1 MSRNYH
7 TPLAFNSLITSVSLN
22 AIFSALD
29 TGISGVNTRVG
40 VLETQAAGTAATSIT
55 LGAST
60 ELTIAS
66 GAVTLSGSKY
76 HTLDTEGDAA
86 TDYLDTINGNAGDIF
101 ELQLENAAR
110 LVTIRHLA
118 TNGNIILS
126 PSINFAY
133 TGVTQIV
140 RGFHDGTYAYL
151 FAPTYQSEAI
161 AYIEDQKAQNT
172 DGGAFTSGAWR
183 TRDLNTKVADANV
196 ICSITKLPFTSG
208 GTAEIVAGDEIEGAT
223 SGETATVFDVEL
235 TGGSWAGGDAAGN
248 LWLNDQSGAFVA
260 ENLDTTTQA
269 NIATIAADSTN
280 NEVRLL
286 AGTYRMLGN
295 AGGHYVNFH
304 QTRIQNTTDAE
315 TIGTGTCERSNTGAG
330 QAFDTRSFVA
340 GRVTVAVSTTFELQH
355 RCSTTRAADG
365 FGKACNLTTE
375 VYAQLQVIKEL

>member
-1 MSRNYH
+1 MSRDYH
-7 TPLAFNSLITSVSLN
+7 TPLAYNSLITSASLN

-29 TGISGVNTRVG
+29 TGIGGINTRVG

-55 LGAST
+55 LGTST

-66 GAVTLSGSKY
+66 RAVTLSGSKY

-101 ELQLENAAR
+101 QLQLENAGR

-126 PSINFAY
+126 PAINFAY
-133 TGVTQIV
+133 TGVTQVV

-151 FAPTYQSEAI
+151 FAPDYQSEAV

-172 DGGAFTSGAWR
+172 GGGTFTLGAWR
-183 TRDLNTKVADANV
+183 TRDLNTKVFDPNV

-208 GTAEIVAGDEIEGAT
+208 GTYEIVAGDEIEGAT

-248 LWLNDQSGAFVA
+248 LWLNDQSGAFGA
-260 ENLDTTTQA
+260 ENLNVGVNA
-269 NIATIAADSTN
+269 NVASIAANSTN
-280 NEVRLL
+280 NEIRLL
-286 AGTYRMLGN
+286 AGTYRLKGS
-295 AGGHYVNFH
+295 APATVVTQH
-304 QTRIQNTTDAE
+304 QARIQNTSDAATVGVGQSHYNAAGAVYAVNHSVVICRT
-315 TIGTGTCERSNTGAG
+315 TITASK
-330 QAFDTRSFVA
+330 
-340 GRVTVAVSTTFELQH
+340 TFELQH
-355 RCSTTRAADG
+355 RSIATYATYG
-365 FGKACNLTTE
+365 FGFPANIGTE
-375 VYAQLQVIKEL
+375 VYSQMQIIKEL

>member
-1 MSRNYH
+1 MSANYH
-7 TPLAFNSLITSVSLN
+7 TPLAFNSLLTSASLN

-29 TGISGVNTRVG
+29 TGISGMNTRVG
-40 VLETQAAGTAATSIT
+40 VLETQTAGTTATSIT
-55 LGAST
+55 LGDPT

-66 GAVTLSGSKY
+66 GAVTLSDSKY

-86 TDYLDTINGNAGDIF
+86 TDYLDAINGNAGDIF

-118 TNGNIILS
+118 TNGNIILI
-126 PSINFAY
+126 PAINFAY

-151 FAPTYQSEAI
+151 FAPTYQSEAV

-172 DGGAFTSGAWR
+172 DGGTFTNGAWR
-183 TRDLNTKVADANV
+183 TRDLNTKVFDASV

-208 GTAEIVAGDEIEGAT
+208 GTYEIVAGDEIEGAT

-260 ENLDTTTQA
+260 ENLDVGA
-269 NIATIAADSTN
+269 NANVASIAADSTDS
-280 NEVRLL
+280 EIRLL
-286 AGTYRMLGN
+286 AGTYRIN
-295 AGGHYVNFH
+295 ATAPGYQVNRH
-304 QTRIQNTTDAE
+304 QTRFQNTTDAA
-315 TIGTGTCERSNTGAG
+315 TIAAGSSERTTTATCTVSSVE
-330 QAFDTRSFVA
+330 
-340 GRVTVAVSTTFELQH
+340 GRFTITASKTFELQH
-355 RCSTTRAADG
+355 QCFTTIANVG
-365 FGKACNLTTE
+365 FGNPCDFTTE
-375 VYAQLQVIKEL
+375 VYARIEIIKEL